1 MDRFPPGFGST
12 PLPFKRPSKLDEV
25 IHAVNNLSDFTLALC
40 AMCMER
46 NVFTSEELFKME
58 SVLKDARR
66 KLGSGFSTK
75 EGIAAV
81 RAAFRIEIRGKE
93 KK

>member
-1 MDRFPPGFGST
+1 MSNGGILLPGQRPPNRIDG
-12 PLPFKRPSKLDEV
+12 L
-25 IHAVNNLSDFTLALC
+25 IHAVNNLSDFTLTLC

-58 SVLKDARR
+58 EVLRDARR
-66 KLGSGFSTK
+66 KLGPSFDTK

-81 RAAFRIEIRGKE
+81 RAAFRIEVRGKE